1 MLGTLPRGVYSM
13 QGIAKG
19 AMADLPELSDST
31 KRKLALQWRTLL
43 DTNGL
48 TGDHLHWHERERDR
62 LQRIAAQSPG
72 PGPDWRSERA
82 TDEVGIYSSVKVA
95 GGRLNDLMAG
105 YWPLWLSSD
114 DGYEC
119 FVGWLEVLKRQV

>member
-1 MLGTLPRGVYSM
+1 MLGTLSRGVYSM

-19 AMADLPELSDST
+19 AMADLPELSDAT
-31 KRKLALQWRTLL
+31 KRKLTLQWRTLL